1 VTDSQVA
8 VAVQAV
14 DERRAQAVSAL
25 EQLLR
30 AMDVPATLETRDLP
44 DGSISIAVMPGV
56 ELAGIVPGRRSP
68 LGDALQYLVN
78 KLVNK
83 PGQERRWVAV
93 GVGGHPEPRGPKPA
107 RPQPAPA
114 PASAMT
120 NGSGAPAPTPASRA
134 PVAARPAAPVR
145 ASETDERTLLG
156 EEDPA
161 LDAAARGLAER
172 SARSGRIYAVVAL
185 GATERGRLLRAAD
198 GVDGVSAHAE
208 GDGRLRRVVLT
219 PEKMVPMPKQRLPVD
234 DLPDDDD

>member
-14 DERRAQAVSAL
+14 DERRAQAVSVL

-44 DGSISIAVMPGV
+44 DGSISIAVTPGV
-56 ELAGIVPGRRSP
+56 ELAGIVAGRRSP

-93 GVGGHPEPRGPKPA
+93 GVGGHPEPRGAKA
-107 RPQPAPA
+107 SRPQPPPA
-114 PASAMT
+114 PAMT
-120 NGSGAPAPTPASRA
+120 NGSGAAAPASRA
-134 PVAARPAAPVR
+134 PVAARPSAPAR
-145 ASETDERTLLG
+145 APESDERSLAA
-156 EEDPA
+156 EDDPA

-185 GATERGRLLRAAD
+185 GAPERGRLLRAAD

-208 GDGRLRRVVLT
+208 GEGRLRRVVLT
-219 PEKMVPMPKQRLPVD
+219 PEKLVPMPKQRLPVD
-234 DLPDDDD
+234 DLPEDD

>member
-14 DERRAQAVSAL
+14 DERRAQAVSVL

-44 DGSISIAVMPGV
+44 DGSISIAVTPGV
-56 ELAGIVPGRRSP
+56 ELAGILPGRRSP

-83 PGQERRWVAV
+83 PGQERCWVAV
-93 GVGGHPEPRGPKPA
+93 GVGGHPEPRGAKPA

-114 PASAMT
+114 PAMT
-120 NGSGAPAPTPASRA
+120 NGSGAPAPTASRA
-134 PVAARPAAPVR
+134 PAPARPAGPARPPE
-145 ASETDERTLLG
+145 SDERTLVG
-156 EEDPA
+156 DDDPA
-161 LDAAARGLAER
+161 LEAAARDLAER
-172 SARSGRIYAVVAL
+172 SAKSGRIYAVVAL

-208 GDGRLRRVVLT
+208 GEGRLRRVVLT

-234 DLPDDDD
+234 DLPDDD

>member
-14 DERRAQAVSAL
+14 DERRAQAVSVL

-44 DGSISIAVMPGV
+44 DGSISIAVTPGV

-83 PGQERRWVAV
+83 PGQERRWVSV

-114 PASAMT
+114 PAMT
-120 NGSGAPAPTPASRA
+120 NGSAAPAPAPRA
-134 PVAARPAAPVR
+134 PVAARPAAPAR
-145 ASETDERTLLG
+145 AAETDERSLG
-156 EEDPA
+156 GEDDAA
-161 LDAAARGLAER
+161 LDAAARGLASR
-172 SARSGRIYAVVAL
+172 SASSGRIYAVVAL
-185 GATERGRLLRAAD
+185 GAIDRGRLLRAAD

-208 GDGRLRRVVLT
+208 GEGRLRRVVLT
-219 PEKMVPMPKQRLPVD
+219 PEKVVPMPRQRLPVD
-234 DLPDDDD
+234 DLPDDD